1 MLNHM
6 SPPDL
11 PPKAIDLVIDSLR
24 QAMRTV
30 DVAFGIAISLV
41 VVLVAWGVQ
50 GDFER
55 DTRAQTAAHKAA
67 QAAGDAASTPQNRA
81 DRTQVEVPFLNFKSD
96 LPTAAMFG
104 LIAYIVFAIRAGNHL
119 RRSTTIA
126 RRLHAI
132 DPRLLEAVLTTPSI
146 ATASHLSQVLLATA
160 LGFLA
165 ATASYFYTSPISA
178 AIGQAPWAHAG
189 MMLPPAV
196 YLGWQLVM
204 WRERALISTNAT

>member
-1 MLNHM
+1 MLNHV

-55 DTRAQTAAHKAA
+55 DVRAQIAAHKAV
-67 QAAGDAASTPQNRA
+67 AAVGDAASTPQNRG
-81 DRTQVEVPFLNFKSD
+81 DRTEVEVPFLNFKAD
-96 LPTAAMFG
+96 LSTAGVFG
-104 LIAYIVFAIRAGNHL
+104 LIAYFVFAIRAANHL

-132 DPRLLEAVLTTPSI
+132 DPCLLEAVLTTPSI
-146 ATASHLSQVLLATA
+146 ATASRLSQVALTTA

-178 AIGQAPWAHAG
+178 AIGQAPWSHVG

-196 YLGWQLVM
+196 YLGWQLVR
-204 WRERALISTNAT
+204 WRALALRSTNAA